1 MVQVVQPCLAKDI
14 QRYFSCKY
22 SLELRVSGS
31 HANLEL
37 CILGFPGSR
46 FDLWLWNLG
55 QRSCAWRGWTEW
67 TSANCLQF
75 MSTCGHCNEPLAICW
90 YLSNFCLARR
100 WQVWLVNGA
109 RLSQGGFVNDPPV
122 QIKMNIASINS
133 HQMSPNHQRNLR
145 NMPLER
151 TKQLWNH
158 MAPLHYVA
166 RTWEGE
172 NETQHPIYPY
182 FPQKTFH
189 PYTFH
194 PQTFHPESFTHILL
208 TRILFTRRLF
218 NQTLFPRRLFT
229 RRLLTLHQYI
239 YNSDFSPLFTHRL
252 FTHRLFTHRLSP
264 ILFLT
269 HILFTQGC
277 STICFS
283 PTNFHPYFFHPQTY
297 HPRTFHPQTF

>member
-1 MVQVVQPCLAKDI
+1 MQTWSYA
-14 QRYFSCKY
+14 F
-22 SLELRVSGS
+22 
-31 HANLEL
+31 
-37 CILGFPGSR
+37 LGFLGSR

-55 QRSCAWRGWTEW
+55 RRSCAWRGWTEW

-75 MSTCGHCNEPLAICW
+75 MSTCGHWCNEPLAICW

-122 QIKMNIASINS
+122 EIKMNIASINS

-182 FPQKTFH
+182 FPKKTFH

-218 NQTLFPRRLFT
+218 NHILFPSRLFT
-229 RRLLTLHQYI
+229 Q
-239 YNSDFSPLFTHRL
+239 RL
-252 FTHRLFTHRLSP
+252 FTN
-264 ILFLT
+264 ILLT
-269 HILFTQGC
+269 HILFTQDC
-277 STICFS
+277 STIYFS
-283 PTNFHPYFFHPQTY
+283 PTDFHPYTFRPQTFHPQTL
-297 HPRTFHPQTF
+297 HPQTFHPYPSHPHTFHPQTFHPYTFHPQTVQPYTFPP